1 MIIIIIIITPTSSPR
16 AMMSDVTLWPVWNAW
31 RSCCS
36 QWRQV
41 VQPFNLEQGSFLV
54 RCRKRLVC
62 IRRRAKRR
70 WIY

>member
-1 MIIIIIIITPTSSPR
+1 MIIIIIIITPTPNLVAESD
-16 AMMSDVTLWPVWNAW
+16 DVTLWQVWNAW

>member
-1 MIIIIIIITPTSSPR
+1 MIIIIIIITPTPNLVAESD
-16 AMMSDVTLWPVWNAW
+16 DVTLWQFRNAW

-36 QWRQV
+36 QRREV
-41 VQPFNLEQGSFLV
+41 VQPVNLEQGSFLV